1 MKLDR
6 LLLLAL
12 AIVAGPSAAQTP
24 PAVGIG
30 DQDRRGTIS
39 ITDAP
44 WSSLVLVQTDAG
56 SRCTGAV
63 IAARSVVTAAHCLV
77 APRTGKL
84 VRADRVHVLLGYTR
98 GDYIAHARATE
109 MIMGPGFDP
118 THRGPAGAD
127 WAILLLDRALPAAPL
142 PMATAAPPGSAA
154 MLAGWQRD
162 RPHVLLAD
170 TSCVVE
176 ALLQDAGATLLR
188 HSCAATRGAS
198 GGPLLVRDA
207 GGWAIAGIA
216 VAANRNARGGIAVSA
231 ATVAPHMTRAR

>member
-1 MKLDR
+1 MTLDR
-6 LLLLAL
+6 FSLLAL
-12 AIVAGPSAAQTP
+12 VIAAGPSIAQTP

-30 DQDRRGTIS
+30 EQDRRGTIA
-39 ITDAP
+39 ITEAP

-63 IAARSVVTAAHCLV
+63 IAARRVVTAAHCLV

-84 VRADRVHVLLGYTR
+84 VRADRVHVLLGYSR
-98 GDYIAHARATE
+98 GEYVAHARATE
-109 MIMGPGFDP
+109 MIIGPGFDP
-118 THRGPAGAD
+118 TRRGPAGAD

-162 RPHVLLAD
+162 RAHVLLAD
-170 TSCVVE
+170 TSCIVE
-176 ALLQDAGATLLR
+176 GQIKDAGGTLLR

-198 GGPLLVRDA
+198 GGPLLVREA

-216 VAANRNARGGIAVSA
+216 VAANRDARGGIAVPA
-231 ATVAPHMTRAR
+231 ATLAPHLARAR